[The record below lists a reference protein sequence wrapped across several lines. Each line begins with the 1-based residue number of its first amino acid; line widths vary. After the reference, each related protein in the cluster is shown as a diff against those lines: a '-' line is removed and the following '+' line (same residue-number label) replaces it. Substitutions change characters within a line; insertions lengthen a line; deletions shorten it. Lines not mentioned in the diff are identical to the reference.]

1 MGDQGDDRTTK
12 RGLPTPHGPDRDH
25 LATPP
30 TGLSRVALG
39 VRYELGAVIAK
50 GGMGEVVAATDRQ
63 IGREV
68 AVKRMRE
75 RDPSDRA
82 MARFFRE
89 AMIQGRLDH
98 PAIVPVHELG
108 VDADGRPFFVMKRL
122 TGTTLDELLVR
133 RHPRE
138 ALLRAFA
145 DVCLAVEFAHQ
156 RGIVHRDL
164 KPSNIVLGDYG
175 EAYVLDWGIARVL
188 GVEDEPDPA
197 RGEPDPARGEPE
209 LAPGTDGMIG
219 TYGYM
224 APEQARAEQI
234 DGRTDVY
241 ALGCIL
247 FKILAGES
255 LHARGMASLTT
266 TLNGVDARPSTRG
279 ADVPPELDALCVEA
293 TMVSRDDRIPSA
305 RQLGE
310 RLQRFL
316 DGDRDVAQRRELAAA
331 HLAAASQAFALRE
344 DAEARRVAM
353 REAGRALALDPSLP
367 GPGELVTRLMLEPP
381 RAMPPEV
388 TREIELDNARTLS
401 RSLRIGAWAYVG
413 FLSLVPFVLDS
424 AGLFYVGV
432 LVAIIGTNIAVLL
445 RMRPGPARVVAFAFA
460 SAALVGAIARIFS
473 PFFIA
478 PAIATVITMA
488 MVFTPSYEDVR
499 AVAGIAV
506 LMVLAI
512 VAPWVLEAMGLVS
525 TTTVFAPDSITLLAP
540 ANGFASPLA
549 ASAAMVLYVAALLT
563 ASAFVAHA
571 MRRTERTMRHHM
583 RLQAWQLRQLVS

>member
-1 MGDQGDDRTTK
+1 MGDQGNDGTTREGLATL
-12 RGLPTPHGPDRDH
+12 RGRDRDD

-39 VRYELGAVIAK
+39 VRYELGAVIAR

-68 AVKRMRE
+68 AVKRMRERE

-108 VDADGRPFFVMKRL
+108 VDADGRPFFVMKKL
-122 TGTTLDELLVR
+122 AGTTLGELITR
-133 RHPRE
+133 SHPRE

-164 KPSNIVLGDYG
+164 KPSNIVLGEYG
-175 EAYVLDWGIARVL
+175 EAYVLDWGIARVV
-188 GVEDEPDPA
+188 GAVDEPDLA
-197 RGEPDPARGEPE
+197 RGEPD
-209 LAPGTDGMIG
+209 LDTGTDGMIG

-224 APEQARAEQI
+224 APEQARASAQI

-247 FKILAGES
+247 FEILSGEP

-279 ADVPPELDALCVEA
+279 ADVPPELEALCVEA
-293 TMVSRDDRIPSA
+293 TVVACEHRIPSA

-331 HLAAASQAFALRE
+331 HLATASQAFTLRE
-344 DAEARRVAM
+344 DAESRRVAM

-381 RAMPPEV
+381 RALPPEV
-388 TREIELDNARTLS
+388 AREIELDNARTVT
-401 RSLRIGAWAYVG
+401 RSLRIGAWAYLG
-413 FLSLVPFVLDS
+413 FLALVPSVFNGS
-424 AGLFYVGV
+424 GLVYVGL
-432 LVAIIGTNIAVLL
+432 LVAIIAANITILL
-445 RMRPGPARVVAFAFA
+445 RMSPGTARVVAFAFA
-460 SAALVGAIARIFS
+460 SAALVGVVARIFS

-478 PAIATVITMA
+478 PAIAAVITMA
-488 MVFTPSYEDVR
+488 IVFTPSYEDVR
-499 AVAGIAV
+499 SVAGLALLMAVAI
-506 LMVLAI
+506 I
-512 VAPWVLEAMGLVS
+512 APWAVEAMGLVS
-525 TTTVFAPDSITLLAP
+525 TTTVFAPGSITFMAP
-540 ANGFASPLA
+540 ANRFASPLA
-549 ASAAMVLYVAALLT
+549 AATGMVLYVLALVT

-571 MRRTERTMRHHM
+571 MRRTERAMRHHM
-583 RLQAWQLRQLVS
+583 RLQAWQLRQLVG